1 VAIAHSWHLESRW
14 PLARSYRLRLAAA
27 RTIRHPAC
35 KPTRGKCGLP
45 LPARQCRCGLAGRF
59 RTCG

>member
-1 VAIAHSWHLESRW
+1 
-14 PLARSYRLRLAAA
+14 LRLAAA